1 MWRCSVRG
9 GGLRAEHPALERPWE
24 RWEKSQA
31 ILLVSRPQSLRQ
43 IRVADS
49 LHVPH
54 HARLCYIL
62 SGGTEMKTLS
72 IREMRGALGRL
83 DQLVDQEGELI
94 ITRRGQAI
102 ARVSPLKPQRV
113 MPSHAE
119 HRSRLPQ
126 LSPSAELVR
135 EDRDAR

>member
-1 MWRCSVRG
+1 
-9 GGLRAEHPALERPWE
+9 
-24 RWEKSQA
+24 
-31 ILLVSRPQSLRQ
+31 
-43 IRVADS
+43 
-49 LHVPH
+49 
-54 HARLCYIL
+54 
-62 SGGTEMKTLS
+62 MKTLS

-94 ITRRGQAI
+94 TRRGQAI
-102 ARVSPLKPQRV
+102 ARVSPFKPQRV